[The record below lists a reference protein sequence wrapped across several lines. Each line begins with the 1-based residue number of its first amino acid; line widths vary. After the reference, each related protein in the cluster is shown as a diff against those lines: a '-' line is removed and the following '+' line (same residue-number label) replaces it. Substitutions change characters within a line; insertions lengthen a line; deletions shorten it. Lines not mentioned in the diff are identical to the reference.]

1 MGHAQPKRQR
11 NRRQG
16 SRRQTGASRGLPGW
30 AMLTI
35 GLIIGL
41 FVAFLVYLDDL
52 DSPPASAVESQ
63 PAGEEGT
70 TTGETET
77 AAAEEDDDGSP
88 RFEFYSILPELE
100 VVVPDA
106 SDEGSAPAVEGAPG
120 SPADSGEADTGTAP
134 PPESDGRYYLQA
146 GSFQKAEQAD
156 RMKARISLLGLDV
169 EIQKVDINGEQ
180 WHRVRAGPFTDA
192 TRLKDAQKRLRGDDI
207 DYLVTRDKSSG

>member
-1 MGHAQPKRQR
+1 MGRAQPKRR
-11 NRRQG
+11 SN
-16 SRRQTGASRGLPGW
+16 RRQTGASRGLPGW

-52 DSPPASAVESQ
+52 DSPPSSSVERQ
-63 PAGEEGT
+63 PAEEQAPDTDDTATAEEG
-70 TTGETET
+70 
-77 AAAEEDDDGSP
+77 DDESP

-106 SDEGSAPAVEGAPG
+106 SEDDGEAAVEGAPG
-120 SPADSGEADTGTAP
+120 APDDSGEGDTGTAP
-134 PPESDGRYYLQA
+134 PPESDGRFYLQA
-146 GSFQKAEQAD
+146 GSFQKSEQAD

-169 EIQKVDINGEQ
+169 EVQRVEINGEN
-180 WHRVRAGPFTDA
+180 WHRVRAGPFTDPS
-192 TRLKDAQKRLRGDDI
+192 RLKDAQKRLRGDGI

>member
-1 MGHAQPKRQR
+1 MGRAQPKRQS
-11 NRRQG
+11 NRRQA
-16 SRRQTGASRGLPGW
+16 GASRGLPGW

-52 DSPPASAVESQ
+52 DSPPSSAVERQ
-63 PAGEEGT
+63 PAEERPADGKD
-70 TTGETET
+70 TEDT
-77 AAAEEDDDGSP
+77 ATAEGDADDESP

-100 VVVPDA
+100 VVVPEA
-106 SDEGSAPAVEGAPG
+106 SEEGDKATVEGSPG
-120 SPADSGEADTGTAP
+120 STADAGEADTAAP
-134 PPESDGRYYLQA
+134 PPESGGRFYLQA

-169 EIQKVDINGEQ
+169 EVQQVEINGQ
-180 WHRVRAGPFTDA
+180 DWHRVRAGPFTDPS
-192 TRLKDAQKRLRGDDI
+192 RLKDAQNRLRGDEI

>member
-1 MGHAQPKRQR
+1 MGRAQPKRR
-11 NRRQG
+11 SN
-16 SRRQTGASRGLPGW
+16 RRQTGSSRGLPGW

-52 DSPPASAVESQ
+52 DSPPSSSVERQPTEEQSTDTEDTDSA
-63 PAGEEGT
+63 EEG
-70 TTGETET
+70 G
-77 AAAEEDDDGSP
+77 DDSP

-106 SDEGSAPAVEGAPG
+106 SEEDRDGGDMVIEGAPG
-120 SPADSGEADTGTAP
+120 APDDSGEGDAGTAP
-134 PPESDGRYYLQA
+134 PPEGDGRFYLQA
-146 GSFQKAEQAD
+146 GSFQKSEQAD

-169 EIQKVDINGEQ
+169 EVQQVEINGED
-180 WHRVRAGPFTDA
+180 WHRVRAGPFTDPS
-192 TRLKDAQKRLRGDDI
+192 RLKDAQKRLRSDDI

>member
-1 MGHAQPKRQR
+1 MGRAQPKRQS
-11 NRRQG
+11 N
-16 SRRQTGASRGLPGW
+16 RRQTGASRGLPGW

-52 DSPPASAVESQ
+52 GSPPASSVERQ
-63 PAGEEGT
+63 PAEEQT
-70 TTGETET
+70 TDTDDT
-77 AAAEEDDDGSP
+77 ATVEGDGDDESP

-106 SDEGSAPAVEGAPG
+106 SEEDGEPAVESAPGAPD
-120 SPADSGEADTGTAP
+120 DSSTDDAGTTP
-134 PPESDGRYYLQA
+134 PPGSDGRYYLQA

-169 EIQKVDINGEQ
+169 EIQEVNINGED
-180 WHRVRAGPFTDA
+180 WHRVRAGPFTDP
-192 TRLKDAQKRLRGDDI
+192 TRLKDAQKRLRGDNI

>member
-1 MGHAQPKRQR
+1 MGRAQPKRQS
-11 NRRQG
+11 NRRQS
-16 SRRQTGASRGLPGW
+16 SRRQSGASRGLPGW

-63 PAGEEGT
+63 PAEEQRT
-70 TTGETET
+70 D
-77 AAAEEDDDGSP
+77 AEEDDDGSP

-106 SDEGSAPAVEGAPG
+106 SEEDGEAAVEGAPG
-120 SPADSGEADTGTAP
+120 APADSGEGDTGTAP
-134 PPESDGRYYLQA
+134 PPESDGRFYLQA
-146 GSFQKAEQAD
+146 GSFQKSEQAD

-169 EIQKVDINGEQ
+169 EIQQVDINGES
-180 WHRVRAGPFTDA
+180 WHRVRAGPFTDPS
-192 TRLKDAQKRLRGDDI
+192 RLKDAQKRLRSDDI

>member
-1 MGHAQPKRQR
+1 MGRAQPKRQN
-11 NRRQG
+11 NRRQS

-63 PAGEEGT
+63 PAEEQAT
-70 TTGETET
+70 DTEET
-77 AAAEEDDDGSP
+77 AAAEEDADDESP

-106 SDEGSAPAVEGAPG
+106 SEEDGEAPVESAPGA
-120 SPADSGEADTGTAP
+120 PADSGESDTGTAP
-134 PPESDGRYYLQA
+134 PPESDGRFYLEA
-146 GSFQKAEQAD
+146 GSFQKSGQAD

-169 EIQKVDINGEQ
+169 EIQQVDINGES
-180 WHRVRAGPFTDA
+180 WHRVRAGPFTDPS
-192 TRLKDAQKRLRGDDI
+192 RLKDAQKRLRSDDI

>member
-1 MGHAQPKRQR
+1 MARAQTQR
-11 NRRQG
+11 RGN
-16 SRRQTGASRGLPGW
+16 RRQTGSSRGLPGW

-52 DSPPASAVESQ
+52 DSPPSTSVERQ
-63 PAGEEGT
+63 PAGKTATGT
-70 TTGETET
+70 EDR
-77 AAAEEDDDGSP
+77 AAAEEGGDDDSP

-106 SDEGSAPAVEGAPG
+106 SDDGEEAPIEGAPE
-120 SPADSGEADTGTAP
+120 SAADSGEGDTGTAP
-134 PPESDGRYYLQA
+134 PPESDGRFYLQA
-146 GSFQKAEQAD
+146 GSFQKAGQAD

-169 EIQKVDINGEQ
+169 EIQEVNVNGED
-180 WHRVRAGPFTDA
+180 WHRVRAGPFTDPS
-192 TRLKDAQKRLRGDDI
+192 RLKNAQKRLRGDGI

>member
-1 MGHAQPKRQR
+1 MGRAQPRHR
-11 NRRQG
+11 SN
-16 SRRQTGASRGLPGW
+16 RRQTGASRGLPGW

-52 DSPPASAVESQ
+52 DSPPSSSVERQ
-63 PAGEEGT
+63 PAEEQATDTEDTVTAEEG
-70 TTGETET
+70 
-77 AAAEEDDDGSP
+77 DDDSP

-106 SDEGSAPAVEGAPG
+106 SDEGDEAAIEGAPG
-120 SPADSGEADTGTAP
+120 SPADSGESDTDTTP
-134 PPESDGRYYLQA
+134 PTEDDGRFYLQA
-146 GSFQKAEQAD
+146 GSFQKPEQAD

-169 EIQKVDINGEQ
+169 EIQQVDINGES
-180 WHRVRAGPFTDA
+180 WHRVRAGPFTDS
-192 TRLKDAQKRLRGDDI
+192 TRLKEAQKRLRSDGI

>member
-1 MGHAQPKRQR
+1 MGRAQPKRQN
-11 NRRQG
+11 NRRQS

-63 PAGEEGT
+63 PAEEQAT
-70 TTGETET
+70 DTEET
-77 AAAEEDDDGSP
+77 AAAEEDADDESP

-106 SDEGSAPAVEGAPG
+106 SEEDGEAPVESAPGA
-120 SPADSGEADTGTAP
+120 PADSGESDTGTAP
-134 PPESDGRYYLQA
+134 PPESDGRFYLQA
-146 GSFQKAEQAD
+146 GSFQKSGQAD

-169 EIQKVDINGEQ
+169 EIQQVDINGES
-180 WHRVRAGPFTDA
+180 WHRVRAGPFTDPS
-192 TRLKDAQKRLRGDDI
+192 RLKDAQKRLRSDDI

>member
-1 MGHAQPKRQR
+1 MGRAQPQR
-11 NRRQG
+11 RNN
-16 SRRQTGASRGLPGW
+16 RRQTGASRGLPGW

-52 DSPPASAVESQ
+52 DSPPSSSVESQ
-63 PAGEEGT
+63 PAEEQATDPEGT
-70 TTGETET
+70 TT
-77 AAAEEDDDGSP
+77 AEEDGDDESP

-106 SDEGSAPAVEGAPG
+106 SEEDGEAAVEGAPG
-120 SPADSGEADTGTAP
+120 SPADSGEDDTGTAP
-134 PPESDGRYYLQA
+134 PPESDGRFYLQA
-146 GSFQKAEQAD
+146 GSFQKSEQAD

-169 EIQKVDINGEQ
+169 EIQQVKINGEN
-180 WHRVRAGPFTDA
+180 WHRVRAGPFTDPS
-192 TRLKDAQKRLRGDDI
+192 RLKDAQKRLRSDGI

>member
-1 MGHAQPKRQR
+1 MGRAQPKRR
-11 NRRQG
+11 SN
-16 SRRQTGASRGLPGW
+16 RRQTGASRGLPGW

-52 DSPPASAVESQ
+52 DSPPSSSVERQ
-63 PAGEEGT
+63 PAEEQPT
-70 TTGETET
+70 ETEET
-77 AAAEEDDDGSP
+77 ASAEEDDADDSP

-106 SDEGSAPAVEGAPG
+106 SEEGGGTVEGAPG
-120 SPADSGEADTGTAP
+120 APEDSGERDTATAP
-134 PPESDGRYYLQA
+134 APDSDARFYLQA
-146 GSFQKAEQAD
+146 GSFQKPEQAD

-169 EIQKVDINGEQ
+169 EIQEVKINGED
-180 WHRVRAGPFTDA
+180 WHRVRAGPFTDSSK
-192 TRLKDAQKRLRGDDI
+192 LKDAQKRLRGDDI

>member
-1 MGHAQPKRQR
+1 MGRAQPKRQS
-11 NRRQG
+11 N
-16 SRRQTGASRGLPGW
+16 RRQTGASRGLPGW

-52 DSPPASAVESQ
+52 DSPPSSSVERQ
-63 PAGEEGT
+63 PAEEQPT
-70 TTGETET
+70 ETEET
-77 AAAEEDDDGSP
+77 ASAEEDDADDSP

-106 SDEGSAPAVEGAPG
+106 SEEGGGAVEGAPG
-120 SPADSGEADTGTAP
+120 APEDSGERDTGTAP
-134 PPESDGRYYLQA
+134 APDSDARFYLQA
-146 GSFQKAEQAD
+146 GSFQKPEQAD

-169 EIQKVDINGEQ
+169 EIQEVKINGED
-180 WHRVRAGPFTDA
+180 WHRVRAGPFTDSSK
-192 TRLKDAQKRLRGDDI
+192 LKDAQKRLRGDDI